1 MHAFLAV
8 SLVKTH
14 PFRLLSDLSSS
25 RVTGDKKKSGVIR
38 KYGLNMSRQV
48 FREQAE
54 FIGFKKVSD
63 YKSRRRSKPTAE
75 MLTVEY
81 AVPVNAVEK
90 KGSSDSSTG

>member
-1 MHAFLAV
+1 
-8 SLVKTH
+8 
-14 PFRLLSDLSSS
+14 
-25 RVTGDKKKSGVIR
+25 
-38 KYGLNMSRQV
+38 MSRQV